1 MDDFNPDMASLDGAH
16 WMMWFHHMELLARL
30 GIVHLIPELE
40 HQVVELKALLDAGEG
55 SFTKRMAHD
64 YFRSWGAYTGMM
76 LENDW
81 RDPRRRIH
89 DLTFRSLLILHY
101 SENRVACS

>member
-16 WMMWFHHMELLARL
+16 WMMWFHRMELLARL

-55 SFTKRMAHD
+55 SFYEKDGTRLFQELGRL
-64 YFRSWGAYTGMM
+64 Y
-76 LENDW
+76 
-81 RDPRRRIH
+81 
-89 DLTFRSLLILHY
+89 
-101 SENRVACS
+101 